1 MNRSPAPREV
11 FRTPHHQPGQA
22 QAGHARDASRKPGS
36 ISCPTPSLPPPS
48 WRATWVGV
56 ITENK
61 NGRPAGRAASV
72 IDATGDGDLAARA
85 GAPYRKGREPDGG
98 MQPVTIMFKV
108 AGVDY
113 SRAVFPGSFETN
125 FEIPGGRIQDLGHA
139 HLPHPAGHVLLYP
152 SSLPGVVTVNM
163 TNQTGIDGTLAEDL
177 TRAELACR
185 RQIEQIVPFLRDK
198 IPGYE
203 KCFLISTA
211 SLMGVRET
219 RHFIGDYTLTAE
231 DIVERGSSMT
241 GSPPLQFQLR
251 HPQCHGA
258 GARQGW
264 RAAPSSDQGLHH
276 SLPLPP
282 AAGSRACCWPGAA
295 CRHAQGPRHSASC
308 RSASTSGRVPPRQPS
323 PRSATVLACWWT
335 SPSAA
340 RTRRAGRDGRL
351 GYCHAATTPRKPSK
365 GPVLIQNGLYRHP
378 RGTTCASGLV
388 RGRTRFLRGL
398 ARQMRNA
405 KAQATPVSKRIRVG
419 LSGCSAYTLSGSETS
434 TRKKRGRVGWGAPLA
449 HKQARPSQMV

>member
-1 MNRSPAPREV
+1 MNTQTETLHETLTTPVAGRYDIIVAGSGPAGFAAAITAGRMGARTLLLEQTHAVGGIATSGLMSHWTGATQGPLYNEILERES
-11 FRTPHHQPGQA
+11 QPGPEEKYSGRHIINPDKLKLVMLEMLQE
-22 QAGHARDASRKPGS
+22 AGVDLLLYTFVAAPVMEGNRV
-36 ISCPTPSLPPPS
+36 
-48 WRATWVGV
+48 VGV

-61 NGRPAGRAASV
+61 NGRQAWRAASV
-72 IDATGDGDLAARA
+72 IDAPGDGDLAARA

-231 DIVERGSSMT
+231 DIVEARVFDDWIATRCSFNFDIHNVT
-241 GSPPLQFQLR
+241 
-251 HPQCHGA
+251 GA
-258 GARQGW
+258 GLDKDGVQHKFRSKGNYTIPYRCLLPQGIEGLLLAG
-264 RAAPSSDQGLHH
+264 RSISGTHKAHSSFRVMPICVNIGQ
-276 SLPLPP
+276 
-282 AAGSRACCWPGAA
+282 GAA
-295 CRHAQGPRHSASC
+295 
-308 RSASTSGRVPPRQPS
+308 T
-323 PRSATVLACWWT
+323 
-335 SPSAA
+335 AA
-340 RTRRAGRDGRL
+340 VTALRDG
-351 GYCHAATTPRKPSK
+351 
-365 GPVLIQNGLYRHP
+365 
-378 RGTTCASGLV
+378 
-388 RGRTRFLRGL
+388 
-398 ARQMRNA
+398 
-405 KAQATPVSKRIRVG
+405 VG
-419 LSGCSAYTLSGSETS
+419 LREVDIAKVQHALGEQGVT
-434 TRKKRGRVGWGAPLA
+434 VG
-449 HKQARPSQMV
+449 

>member
-1 MNRSPAPREV
+1 MNTQTETLHETLTTPVAGRYDIIVAGSGPAGFAAAITAGRMGARTLLLEQTHAVGGIATSGLMSHWTGATQGPLYNEILERES
-11 FRTPHHQPGQA
+11 QPGPEEKYSGRHIINPDKLKLVMLEMLQE
-22 QAGHARDASRKPGS
+22 AGVDLLLYTFVAAPVMEGNRV
-36 ISCPTPSLPPPS
+36 
-48 WRATWVGV
+48 VGV

-61 NGRPAGRAASV
+61 NGRQAWRAASV

-185 RQIEQIVPFLRDK
+185 RQIEEIVPFLRDK

-203 KCFLISTA
+203 RCFLISTA

-231 DIVERGSSMT
+231 DIVEARVFDDWIATRCSFNFDIHNVT
-241 GSPPLQFQLR
+241 
-251 HPQCHGA
+251 GA
-258 GARQGW
+258 GLDKDGVQHKFRSKGNYTIPYRCLLPQGIEGLLLAG
-264 RAAPSSDQGLHH
+264 RSISGTHKAHSSFRVMPICVNIGQ
-276 SLPLPP
+276 
-282 AAGSRACCWPGAA
+282 GAA
-295 CRHAQGPRHSASC
+295 
-308 RSASTSGRVPPRQPS
+308 T
-323 PRSATVLACWWT
+323 
-335 SPSAA
+335 AA
-340 RTRRAGRDGRL
+340 VTALRDG
-351 GYCHAATTPRKPSK
+351 
-365 GPVLIQNGLYRHP
+365 
-378 RGTTCASGLV
+378 
-388 RGRTRFLRGL
+388 
-398 ARQMRNA
+398 
-405 KAQATPVSKRIRVG
+405 VG
-419 LSGCSAYTLSGSETS
+419 LREVDIAKVQHALGEQGVT
-434 TRKKRGRVGWGAPLA
+434 VG
-449 HKQARPSQMV
+449 

>member
-1 MNRSPAPREV
+1 MFMNTQTETLHETLTTPVAGRYDIIVAGSGPAGFAAAITAGRMGARTLLLEQTHAVGGIATSGLMSHWTGATQGPLYNEILERES
-11 FRTPHHQPGQA
+11 QPGPEEKYSGRHIINPDKLKLVMLEMLQE
-22 QAGHARDASRKPGS
+22 AGVDLLLYTFVAAPVMEGNRV
-36 ISCPTPSLPPPS
+36 
-48 WRATWVGV
+48 VGV

-61 NGRPAGRAASV
+61 NGRQAWRAASV

-231 DIVERGSSMT
+231 DIVEARVFDDWIATRCSFNFDIHNVT
-241 GSPPLQFQLR
+241 
-251 HPQCHGA
+251 GA
-258 GARQGW
+258 GLDKDGVQHKFRSKGNYTIPYRCLLPQGIEGLLLAG
-264 RAAPSSDQGLHH
+264 RSISGTHKAHSSFRVMPICVNIGQ
-276 SLPLPP
+276 
-282 AAGSRACCWPGAA
+282 GAA
-295 CRHAQGPRHSASC
+295 
-308 RSASTSGRVPPRQPS
+308 T
-323 PRSATVLACWWT
+323 
-335 SPSAA
+335 AA
-340 RTRRAGRDGRL
+340 VTALRDG
-351 GYCHAATTPRKPSK
+351 
-365 GPVLIQNGLYRHP
+365 
-378 RGTTCASGLV
+378 
-388 RGRTRFLRGL
+388 
-398 ARQMRNA
+398 
-405 KAQATPVSKRIRVG
+405 VG
-419 LSGCSAYTLSGSETS
+419 LREVDIAKVQRALGEQGVT
-434 TRKKRGRVGWGAPLA
+434 VG
-449 HKQARPSQMV
+449 

>member
-1 MNRSPAPREV
+1 MNTQTETLHETLTTPVAGRYDIIVAGSGPAGFAAAITAGRMGARTLLLEQTHAVGGIATSGLMSHWTGATQGPLYNEILERES
-11 FRTPHHQPGQA
+11 QPGPEEKYSGRHIINPDKLKLVMLEMLQE
-22 QAGHARDASRKPGS
+22 AGVDLLLYTFVAAPVMEGNRV
-36 ISCPTPSLPPPS
+36 
-48 WRATWVGV
+48 VGV

-61 NGRPAGRAASV
+61 TGRQAWRAASV

-231 DIVERGSSMT
+231 DIVEARVFDDWIATRCSFNFDIHNVT
-241 GSPPLQFQLR
+241 
-251 HPQCHGA
+251 GA
-258 GARQGW
+258 GLDKDGVQHKFRSKGNYTIPYRCLLPQGIEGLLLAG
-264 RAAPSSDQGLHH
+264 RSISGTHKAHSSFRVMPICVNIGQ
-276 SLPLPP
+276 
-282 AAGSRACCWPGAA
+282 GAA
-295 CRHAQGPRHSASC
+295 
-308 RSASTSGRVPPRQPS
+308 T
-323 PRSATVLACWWT
+323 
-335 SPSAA
+335 AA
-340 RTRRAGRDGRL
+340 VTALRDG
-351 GYCHAATTPRKPSK
+351 
-365 GPVLIQNGLYRHP
+365 
-378 RGTTCASGLV
+378 
-388 RGRTRFLRGL
+388 
-398 ARQMRNA
+398 
-405 KAQATPVSKRIRVG
+405 VG
-419 LSGCSAYTLSGSETS
+419 LREVDIAKVQHALGEQGGT
-434 TRKKRGRVGWGAPLA
+434 VG
-449 HKQARPSQMV
+449 

>member
-1 MNRSPAPREV
+1 MNTQTETLHETLTTPVAGRYDIIVAGSGPAGFAAAITAGRMGARTLLLEQTHAVGGIATSGLMSHWTGATQGPLYNEILERES
-11 FRTPHHQPGQA
+11 QPGPEEKYSGRHIINPDKLKLVMLEMLQEA
-22 QAGHARDASRKPGS
+22 KVDLLLYTFVSAPVMEGNRV
-36 ISCPTPSLPPPS
+36 
-48 WRATWVGV
+48 VGV

-61 NGRPAGRAASV
+61 NGRQAWRAASV

-139 HLPHPAGHVLLYP
+139 HLTHPAGHVLLYP

-185 RQIEQIVPFLRDK
+185 RQIEEIVPFLRDK

-203 KCFLISTA
+203 RCFLISTA

-231 DIVERGSSMT
+231 DIVEARGFDDWIATRCSFNFDIHNVT
-241 GSPPLQFQLR
+241 
-251 HPQCHGA
+251 GA
-258 GARQGW
+258 GLDKDGVQHKFRSKGNYTIPYRCLLPQGIEGLLLAG
-264 RAAPSSDQGLHH
+264 RSISGTHKAHSSFRVMPICVNIGQ
-276 SLPLPP
+276 
-282 AAGSRACCWPGAA
+282 GAA
-295 CRHAQGPRHSASC
+295 
-308 RSASTSGRVPPRQPS
+308 T
-323 PRSATVLACWWT
+323 
-335 SPSAA
+335 AA
-340 RTRRAGRDGRL
+340 VTALRDG
-351 GYCHAATTPRKPSK
+351 
-365 GPVLIQNGLYRHP
+365 
-378 RGTTCASGLV
+378 
-388 RGRTRFLRGL
+388 
-398 ARQMRNA
+398 
-405 KAQATPVSKRIRVG
+405 VG
-419 LSGCSAYTLSGSETS
+419 LREVDIAKVQRALGEQGVT
-434 TRKKRGRVGWGAPLA
+434 VG
-449 HKQARPSQMV
+449 

>member
-1 MNRSPAPREV
+1 MFMNTQTETLHETLTTPVAGRYDIIVAGSGPAGFAAAITAGRMGARTLLLEQTHAVGGIATSGLMSHWTGATQGPLYNEILERES
-11 FRTPHHQPGQA
+11 QPGPEEKYSGRHIINPDKLKLVMLEMLQE
-22 QAGHARDASRKPGS
+22 AGVDLLLYTFVAAPVMEGNRV
-36 ISCPTPSLPPPS
+36 
-48 WRATWVGV
+48 VGV

-61 NGRPAGRAASV
+61 NGRQAWRAASV

-231 DIVERGSSMT
+231 DIVEARVFDDWIATRCSFNFDIHNVT
-241 GSPPLQFQLR
+241 
-251 HPQCHGA
+251 GA
-258 GARQGW
+258 GLDKDGVQHKFRSKGNYTIPYRCLLPQGIEGLLLAG
-264 RAAPSSDQGLHH
+264 RSISGTHKAHSSFRVMPICVNIGQ
-276 SLPLPP
+276 
-282 AAGSRACCWPGAA
+282 GAA
-295 CRHAQGPRHSASC
+295 
-308 RSASTSGRVPPRQPS
+308 T
-323 PRSATVLACWWT
+323 
-335 SPSAA
+335 AA
-340 RTRRAGRDGRL
+340 VTALRDG
-351 GYCHAATTPRKPSK
+351 
-365 GPVLIQNGLYRHP
+365 
-378 RGTTCASGLV
+378 
-388 RGRTRFLRGL
+388 
-398 ARQMRNA
+398 
-405 KAQATPVSKRIRVG
+405 VG
-419 LSGCSAYTLSGSETS
+419 LREVDIAKVQHALGEQGVT
-434 TRKKRGRVGWGAPLA
+434 VG
-449 HKQARPSQMV
+449 

>member
-1 MNRSPAPREV
+1 MNTQTETLHETLTTPVAGRYDIIVAGSGPAGFAAAITAGRMGARTLLLEQTHAVGGIATSGLMSHWTGATQGPLYNEILERES
-11 FRTPHHQPGQA
+11 QPGPEEKYSGRHIINPDKLKLVMLEMLQE
-22 QAGHARDASRKPGS
+22 AGVDLLLYTFVAAPVMEGNRV
-36 ISCPTPSLPPPS
+36 
-48 WRATWVGV
+48 VGV

-61 NGRPAGRAASV
+61 NGRQAWRAASV

-231 DIVERGSSMT
+231 DIVEARVFDDWIATRCSFNFDIHNVT
-241 GSPPLQFQLR
+241 
-251 HPQCHGA
+251 GA
-258 GARQGW
+258 GLDKDGVQHKFRSKGNYTIPYRCLLPQGIEGLLLAG
-264 RAAPSSDQGLHH
+264 RSISGTHKAHSSFRVMPICVNIGQ
-276 SLPLPP
+276 
-282 AAGSRACCWPGAA
+282 GAA
-295 CRHAQGPRHSASC
+295 
-308 RSASTSGRVPPRQPS
+308 T
-323 PRSATVLACWWT
+323 
-335 SPSAA
+335 AA
-340 RTRRAGRDGRL
+340 VTALRDG
-351 GYCHAATTPRKPSK
+351 
-365 GPVLIQNGLYRHP
+365 
-378 RGTTCASGLV
+378 
-388 RGRTRFLRGL
+388 
-398 ARQMRNA
+398 
-405 KAQATPVSKRIRVG
+405 VG
-419 LSGCSAYTLSGSETS
+419 LREVDIAKVQHALGEQGVT
-434 TRKKRGRVGWGAPLA
+434 VG
-449 HKQARPSQMV
+449 

>member
-1 MNRSPAPREV
+1 MNTQTETLHETLTTPVAGRYDIIVAGSGPAGFAAAITAGRMGARTLLLEQTHAVGGIATSGLMSHWTGATQGPLYNEILERES
-11 FRTPHHQPGQA
+11 QPGPEEKYSGRHIINPDKLKLVMLEMLQE
-22 QAGHARDASRKPGS
+22 AGVDLLLYTFVAAPVMEGNRV
-36 ISCPTPSLPPPS
+36 
-48 WRATWVGV
+48 VGV

-61 NGRPAGRAASV
+61 NGRQAWRAASV

-113 SRAVFPGSFETN
+113 SRAVFPGSFEPN

-231 DIVERGSSMT
+231 DIVEARVFDDWIATRCSFNFDIHNVT
-241 GSPPLQFQLR
+241 
-251 HPQCHGA
+251 GA
-258 GARQGW
+258 GLDKDGVQHKFRSKGNYTIPYRCLLPQGIEGLLLAG
-264 RAAPSSDQGLHH
+264 RSISGTHKAHSSFRVMPICVNIGQ
-276 SLPLPP
+276 
-282 AAGSRACCWPGAA
+282 GAA
-295 CRHAQGPRHSASC
+295 
-308 RSASTSGRVPPRQPS
+308 T
-323 PRSATVLACWWT
+323 
-335 SPSAA
+335 AA
-340 RTRRAGRDGRL
+340 VTALRDG
-351 GYCHAATTPRKPSK
+351 
-365 GPVLIQNGLYRHP
+365 
-378 RGTTCASGLV
+378 
-388 RGRTRFLRGL
+388 
-398 ARQMRNA
+398 
-405 KAQATPVSKRIRVG
+405 VG
-419 LSGCSAYTLSGSETS
+419 LREVDIAKVQHALGEQGVT
-434 TRKKRGRVGWGAPLA
+434 VG
-449 HKQARPSQMV
+449 

>member
-1 MNRSPAPREV
+1 MNTQTETLHETLTTPVAGRYDIIVAGSGPAGFAAAITAGRMGARTLLLEQTHAVGGIATSGLMSHWTGATQGPLYNEILERES
-11 FRTPHHQPGQA
+11 QPGPEEKYSGRHIINPDKLKLVMLEMLQE
-22 QAGHARDASRKPGS
+22 AGVDLLLYTFVAAPVMEGNRV
-36 ISCPTPSLPPPS
+36 
-48 WRATWVGV
+48 VGV

-61 NGRPAGRAASV
+61 NGRQAWRAASV

-231 DIVERGSSMT
+231 DIVEARVFDDWIATRCSFNFDIHNVT
-241 GSPPLQFQLR
+241 
-251 HPQCHGA
+251 GA
-258 GARQGW
+258 GLDKDGVQHKFRSKGNYTIPYRCLLPQGIEGLLLAG
-264 RAAPSSDQGLHH
+264 RSISGTHKAHSSFRVMPICVNIGQ
-276 SLPLPP
+276 
-282 AAGSRACCWPGAA
+282 GAA
-295 CRHAQGPRHSASC
+295 
-308 RSASTSGRVPPRQPS
+308 T
-323 PRSATVLACWWT
+323 
-335 SPSAA
+335 AA
-340 RTRRAGRDGRL
+340 VTALRDG
-351 GYCHAATTPRKPSK
+351 
-365 GPVLIQNGLYRHP
+365 
-378 RGTTCASGLV
+378 
-388 RGRTRFLRGL
+388 
-398 ARQMRNA
+398 
-405 KAQATPVSKRIRVG
+405 VG
-419 LSGCSAYTLSGSETS
+419 LREVDIAKVQRALGEQGVT
-434 TRKKRGRVGWGAPLA
+434 VG
-449 HKQARPSQMV
+449 